1 MNYRHGTLFTILIL
15 TIFTF
20 APIKSIEANQQ
31 NDILVVV
38 ADFMATN
45 HSVANHS
52 HMKSFVQVLTSI
64 NETTDFAFIDASD
77 PYNVIGP
84 INHNQG
90 DFDINVDKFI
100 NQLSQN
106 SIENNDGLLLA
117 LRESHSILGSKNAS
131 KKSGVFLITGKSTR
145 EF

>member
-52 HMKSFVQVLTSI
+52 HMK
-64 NETTDFAFIDASD
+64 
-77 PYNVIGP
+77 
-84 INHNQG
+84 
-90 DFDINVDKFI
+90 
-100 NQLSQN
+100 
-106 SIENNDGLLLA
+106 
-117 LRESHSILGSKNAS
+117 
-131 KKSGVFLITGKSTR
+131 
-145 EF
+145 